1 MVAGGDPSP
10 ARRTPGIVVRQ
21 AGCPGGARE
30 AHAARIRFLAAGAPL
45 ARIPPPSRPRLAGHH
60 LPHDEEANPIRA
72 ARPSMI
78 VINIAYPL
86 PSLDPR
92 EKLHSLFPR
101 PSG

>member
-1 MVAGGDPSP
+1 MIRAPRGEP
-10 ARRTPGIVVRQ
+10 PGSSSGKQ
-21 AGCPGGARE
+21 
-30 AHAARIRFLAAGAPL
+30 GAPEGREKPTPPGYAPLPRVFHSL
-45 ARIPPPSRPRLAGHH
+45 AFPRHPHPRLAGHH

-78 VINIAYPL
+78 VINIAYPV